1 MKTTEELKKMSVNKL
16 EVYLKT
22 LKYCTYKPTSDTSNP
37 IYERK
42 IEYRGFEFNA
52 LTNKFSIRF
61 KHPNDSIYD
70 ADHVDNI
77 NTIYG
82 SRDFYYGLFENSIE
96 LFNAVNQRLKEEKQE
111 KIAELEK
118 QLAELKSQL

>member
-22 LKYCTYKPTSDTSNP
+22 LKYCIYKPNSNDNNHLFELE
-37 IYERK
+37 IKYF
-42 IEYRGFEFNA
+42 GFEFD
-52 LTNKFSIRF
+52 TVRNKFSI
-61 KHPNDSIYD
+61 KYEHPNDSKYD
-70 ADHVDNI
+70 DIRISTI
-77 NTIYG
+77 NTIHG
-82 SRDFYYGLFENSIE
+82 SKDFYYGLFENSNK
-96 LFNAVNQRLKEEKQE
+96 LFNAVNQRIKEEKQE

>member
-1 MKTTEELKKMSVNKL
+1 MKTTKELKKMSVTKL
-16 EVYLKT
+16 EAYLKT

-37 IYERK
+37 IYECK
-42 IEYRGFEFNA
+42 IEYRGFEFNV

-70 ADHVDNI
+70 ADRVDNI

-82 SRDFYYGLFENSIE
+82 SRDFYCGLFENSIE
-96 LFNAVNQRLKEEKQE
+96 LFNAVNQRIKEENQE

>member
-1 MKTTEELKKMSVNKL
+1 MKTTTDLKKMSVYKL
-16 EVYLKT
+16 EAYLKT

-70 ADHVDNI
+70 KDRVDNI

-96 LFNAVNQRLKEEKQE
+96 LFNAVNQHIKEEKQE

-118 QLAELKSQL
+118 QIAELKSQL